1 MHRHT
6 ELEWQFAA
14 TDLAA
19 ARTWL
24 ASLPQGHSE
33 RRCTRQ
39 PSLHLHDT
47 YYDSSDW
54 MIYRAGFALRLRH
67 ASEDAADAGETE
79 LTLKALRAPVRGIA
93 RRTEISAPMPR
104 SDIGT
109 LLASAE
115 PIAEH
120 IRALVGTRLLAP
132 LFQAHTRRE
141 RLRLLEADSEL
152 PLAEI
157 DLDEISI
164 ETPAGEAEQLTR
176 VEVECIHAEP
186 AALEPW
192 VVGLRDGA
200 RLQPVQLS
208 KFRTG
213 IAAAGLDP
221 ERQPDL
227 GSLGISASQD
237 FSATQLAQLRRYFAL
252 LLAGEPRVRADAP
265 EAVHQMRVAARHLDV
280 LLRSWRR
287 RGPAWAVRERRSLR
301 MLVRS
306 LGAVRDLDVQIAHLE
321 ASFAALAGDEQLALV
336 PMLERLQE
344 QRRDLRGRLL
354 HALDSERVRFWVDS
368 WKERLVG
375 EHADGTAQPA
385 ATGAVARELVR
396 EQARKLRKRAE
407 RIRAGSDPDEYHEVR
422 IRAKRL
428 RYTLDAFEELFG
440 EAGRV
445 YGRALGKLQD
455 ILGAYQ
461 DATVREQHFAALAN
475 DARQL
480 PSATYFAM
488 GRLVE
493 RDARAF
499 DRCRRKFSKAY
510 ARIRGRRWRAL
521 ADVMRS
527 QARPDAR

>member
-1 MHRHT
+1 MNRHT
-6 ELEWQFAA
+6 ELEWQFAT
-14 TDLAA
+14 TDLGA
-19 ARTWL
+19 ARSWL

-33 RRCTRQ
+33 RRCTRR
-39 PSLHLHDT
+39 PSLQIHDT

-54 MIYRAGFALRLRH
+54 MIYRAGFALRLRQ
-67 ASEDAADAGETE
+67 ASEDAGAGETE
-79 LTLKALRAPVRGIA
+79 LTLKALRAPVKGIA
-93 RRTEISAPMPR
+93 RRTEISAPMPS

-109 LLASAE
+109 ILASGE

-120 IRALVGTRLLAP
+120 IRALVGTRLLSP
-132 LFQAHTRRE
+132 LFKAHTRRE
-141 RLRLLEADSEL
+141 RLRLLEADSDL

-164 ETPAGEAEQLTR
+164 ETPAGDTEQLTR

-192 VVGLRDGA
+192 VGGLRDGA
-200 RLQPVQLS
+200 RLQPALLS

-221 ERQPDL
+221 EKRPAL
-227 GSLGISASQD
+227 GSLGISASQS
-237 FSATQLAQLRRYFAL
+237 FNATQLAQLRRYFAL
-252 LLAGEPRVRADAP
+252 LLESEPRVRADAA

-287 RGPAWAVRERRSLR
+287 HGPAWAVRERRTLR
-301 MLVRS
+301 MLVRA
-306 LGAVRDLDVQIAHLE
+306 LGAVRDRDVQIAHLE
-321 ASFAALAGDEQLALV
+321 ASLAALAEEEQLALG
-336 PMLERLQE
+336 PMLERLLE

-354 HALDSERVRFWVDS
+354 HTLDSERVRLWLDS

-375 EHADGTAQPA
+375 EPASGPAQPA
-385 ATGAVARELVR
+385 STGAVAREIVR

-407 RIRAGSDPDEYHEVR
+407 RIRAGSEPHEYHEVR

-428 RYTLDAFEELFG
+428 RYTLDAFEELYG
-440 EAGRV
+440 EAGRA

-455 ILGAYQ
+455 VLGSYN
-461 DATVREQHFAALAN
+461 DATVRAQHFAALAN
-475 DARQL
+475 DAQQL
-480 PSATYFAM
+480 PSATSFAM

-493 RDARAF
+493 RDVRAF
-499 DRCRRKFSKAY
+499 DRCKRKFSKAY

-521 ADVMRS
+521 AEVMRS
-527 QARPDAR
+527 QARADAR

>member
-1 MHRHT
+1 MNRRT

-14 TDLAA
+14 TDLGA

-24 ASLPQGHSE
+24 AGLPQGHSE
-33 RRCTRQ
+33 RRCTGQ
-39 PSLHLHDT
+39 PTLQIHDT

-54 MIYRAGFALRLRH
+54 MIYRAGFALRLRE
-67 ASEDAADAGETE
+67 ASEDAGAGETE
-79 LTLKALRAPVRGIA
+79 LTLKALRAPVKGIA
-93 RRTEISAPMPR
+93 RRTEISAPMAS

-109 LLASAE
+109 ILASAE
-115 PIAEH
+115 PIAAH
-120 IRALVGTRLLAP
+120 IRALVGTRLLSP
-132 LFQAHTRRE
+132 LFRAHTRRE

-192 VVGLRDGA
+192 VDGLRDGA
-200 RLQPVQLS
+200 RLQPALLS

-221 ERQPDL
+221 EKRLDL
-227 GSLGISASQD
+227 GGLGITAGQSFQ
-237 FSATQLAQLRRYFAL
+237 ATQLAQLRRYFAPL
-252 LLAGEPRVRADAP
+252 LESEPRVRADAAD
-265 EAVHQMRVAARHLDV
+265 AVHQMRVAARHLDV
-280 LLRSWRR
+280 LLRSWRA
-287 RGPAWAVRERRSLR
+287 RGPAWAVRERRTLR
-301 MLVRS
+301 LLVRS
-306 LGAVRDLDVQIAHLE
+306 LGAVRDRDVQIAHLE
-321 ASFAALAGDEQLALV
+321 TSLAALAGEEPLALR
-336 PMLERLQE
+336 PMLEQLQE
-344 QRRDLRGRLL
+344 QRRDMRGRLL
-354 HALDSERVRFWVDS
+354 HTLDSERVRLWLDS
-368 WKERLVG
+368 WQEQLVA
-375 EHADGTAQPA
+375 EHAGSAAQPPS
-385 ATGAVARELVR
+385 TGAVARELVR

-428 RYTLDAFEELFG
+428 RYTLDAFEELYG
-440 EAGRV
+440 EAGRA

-455 ILGAYQ
+455 ILGAYH

-499 DRCRRKFSKAY
+499 DRCKRKFSKAY

-521 ADVMRS
+521 ADAMRS
-527 QARPDAR
+527 QARADAR

>member
-1 MHRHT
+1 MNRHT

-14 TDLAA
+14 TDLGA
-19 ARTWL
+19 ARAWL
-24 ASLPQGHSE
+24 AGLPQGHSE

-39 PSLHLHDT
+39 PSLQIQDI

-54 MIYRAGFALRLRH
+54 MIYRAGFKLRLRH

-79 LTLKALRAPVRGIA
+79 LTLKALRAPVKGIA
-93 RRTEISAPMPR
+93 RRTEITAPMAN

-109 LLASAE
+109 MLNSGE

-120 IRALVGTRLLAP
+120 IRALVGTRLLSP
-132 LFQAHTRRE
+132 LFKAHTRRE

-157 DLDEISI
+157 DLDETFI
-164 ETPAGEAEQLTR
+164 ETPTGEAEQLTR

-186 AALEPW
+186 AALVPW
-192 VVGLRDGA
+192 VEGLRDGA
-200 RLQPVQLS
+200 RLQPARLS

-221 ERQPDL
+221 EKRPDL
-227 GSLGISASQD
+227 GSLGISASQS
-237 FSATQLAQLRRYFAL
+237 FHATQLAQLRRYFAL
-252 LLAGEPRVRADAP
+252 LLESEPRVRADAVD
-265 EAVHQMRVAARHLDV
+265 AVHQMRVAARHLDV
-280 LLRSWRR
+280 LLRSWRQ
-287 RGPAWAVRERRSLR
+287 RGPAWAVRERRALR

-306 LGAVRDLDVQIAHLE
+306 LGAVRDRDVQIAHLE
-321 ASFAALAGDEQLALV
+321 ASFATLAGDEQLALR

-344 QRRDLRGRLL
+344 QRRDMRGRLL
-354 HALDSERVRFWVDS
+354 HTLDSERVRLWVDG

-375 EHADGTAQPA
+375 EHADSSAPPA

-396 EQARKLRKRAE
+396 EQARKLRKRAA

-428 RYTLDAFEELFG
+428 RYTLDAFEELYG
-440 EAGRV
+440 EAGRAF
-445 YGRALGKLQD
+445 GRALGKLQD
-455 ILGAYQ
+455 ILGAFN
-461 DATVREQHFAALAN
+461 DATVRAQHFAALAN
-475 DARQL
+475 DAQQL
-480 PSATYFAM
+480 PSVTSFAM

-493 RDARAF
+493 RDVRAF
-499 DRCRRKFSKAY
+499 DRCQRKFSQAY

-527 QARPDAR
+527 QARTDTK

>member
-1 MHRHT
+1 MNRHT
-6 ELEWQFAA
+6 EIEWQFAA
-14 TDLAA
+14 SDLAA
-19 ARTWL
+19 ARNWL

-33 RRCTRQ
+33 RRCSRQ
-39 PSLHLHDT
+39 PTLQIHDT

-67 ASEDAADAGETE
+67 ASEGAAGVRETE
-79 LTLKALRAPVRGIA
+79 LTLKSLRAPVGGIA
-93 RRTEISAPMPR
+93 RRTEISASMA
-104 SDIGT
+104 SADIGT
-109 LLASAE
+109 ILASAE
-115 PIAEH
+115 PIAEQ
-120 IRALVGTRLLAP
+120 IRALVGTRLLSP
-132 LFQAHTRRE
+132 LFHARTRRE

-157 DLDEISI
+157 DLDQISI

-192 VVGLRDGA
+192 VNGLRDGA

-213 IAAAGLDP
+213 ISAAGLDP
-221 ERQPDL
+221 EKRPDL
-227 GSLGISASQD
+227 GSVEISASQSFD
-237 FSATQLAQLRRYFAL
+237 ATQLAQLRRYFAML
-252 LLAGEPRVRADAP
+252 LESEPRVRADVP
-265 EAVHQMRVAARHLDV
+265 NAVHQMRVAARHLDV

-287 RGPAWAVRERRSLR
+287 RGPAWATRERRSLR

-306 LGAVRDLDVQIAHLE
+306 LGAVRDRDVQIAHLD
-321 ASFAALAGDEQLALV
+321 ASLAPLAEEEQLALR

-344 QRRDLRGRLL
+344 QRHEMRGRLL
-354 HALDSERVRFWVDS
+354 HTLDSERVRLWVEG
-368 WKERLVG
+368 WKERLVSEVAG
-375 EHADGTAQPA
+375 SSAPPA
-385 ATGAVARELVR
+385 ATGAVARDLVR

-407 RIRAGSDPDEYHEVR
+407 RIHAGARPEEFHEVR

-428 RYTLDAFEELFG
+428 RYTLDAFEQLYG
-440 EAGRV
+440 DAGRA

-455 ILGAYQ
+455 ILGAYN
-461 DATVREQHFAALAN
+461 DAAVREQHFAALAN
-475 DARQL
+475 DAQQL

-499 DRCRRKFSKAY
+499 ERCQRKFSKAY

-521 ADVMRS
+521 ADAMRS
-527 QARPDAR
+527 QAHAAAK